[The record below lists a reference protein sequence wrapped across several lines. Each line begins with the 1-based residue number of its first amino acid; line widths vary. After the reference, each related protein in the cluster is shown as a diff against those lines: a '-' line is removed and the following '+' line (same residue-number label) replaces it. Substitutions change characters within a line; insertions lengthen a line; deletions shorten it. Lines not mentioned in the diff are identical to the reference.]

1 MSAPFDPRLA
11 RASRSARWYL
21 VATGAMGLVTAGLV
35 VASAVLVSALVQR
48 LAAPGQTGGRAELV
62 VLLAAVFAA
71 RAAVTWLHARYKHRA
86 APRAVGELQTELL
99 VRMAAADQRAAAL
112 HRDLAA
118 TLVTRELDGVRSYL
132 TGYLPA
138 LVLSATVTPVTV
150 LAIAV
155 LDPLSAVV
163 VASGIPLVVLFMV
176 LIGRYSEGRSAKRLA
191 ALSRLSAELMDV
203 VAGLA
208 TLRALGREFGPAQRV
223 RELGRAQYRAS
234 MATLRT
240 AFLSGLALEL
250 LTTFCVAIV
259 AVTVGL
265 RLVNGQMGLFAGL
278 AALMLAPEAYAPIR
292 AVGAQFHA
300 AQDGA
305 AACAKTFEL
314 FDCLPAR
321 QRGHRTGF
329 AASELRLRSLT
340 VAGRDANAPE
350 RLDAVIRSGEITVFT
365 GPNGSGKS
373 TTLRVLLG
381 LVSPDQ
387 GEAFLGDIPIRE
399 LAAQWWWEQ
408 VCWVPQQPV
417 LNPGEIG
424 SNTGLSLG
432 EVQRAVLA
440 RALASS
446 AQVFLFDEPTAH
458 LDADSEAEVLRSL
471 REKAQSGATVVVVS
485 HRLALLEAADEVVRF
500 GSMVR
505 EFAYD

>member
-1 MSAPFDPRLA
+1 MPPPFDPRLA

-21 VATGAMGLVTAGLV
+21 AATGAMGLVTAALV
-35 VASAVLVSALVQR
+35 VASAVLVSTLVQR
-48 LAAPGQTGGRAELV
+48 VAAPGQAGGNAEFV
-62 VLLAAVFAA
+62 ALLAAVFAA
-71 RAAVTWLHARYKHRA
+71 RAAVAWLHARYKHRA
-86 APRAVGELQTELL
+86 APRAVAELQTELL
-99 VRMAAADQRAAAL
+99 VRMAAADQRTAAL

-118 TLVTRELDGVRSYL
+118 TLVARELDGVRAYL

-150 LAIAV
+150 VAIAV
-155 LDPLSAVV
+155 LDPLSGVV
-163 VASGIPLVVLFMV
+163 VACGIPLVVLFMV
-176 LIGRYSEGRSAKRLA
+176 LIGQYSQGRSAKRLA
-191 ALSRLSAELMDV
+191 ALSRLSAELMDL

-208 TLRALGREFGPAQRV
+208 TLRALGREFGPARRV
-223 RELGRAQYRAS
+223 RELGRAHYRAS

-240 AFLSGLALEL
+240 AFLSSLALEL

-259 AVTVGL
+259 AVMVGL

-292 AVGAQFHA
+292 SVGAQFHA

-305 AACAKTFEL
+305 AACAKAFEL
-314 FDCLPAR
+314 LECLPVR
-321 QRGHRTGF
+321 QRGNRTGE
-329 AASELRLRSLT
+329 AASALRLCSLT

-350 RLDAVIRSGEITVFT
+350 RMDAVLRPGEITVLT

-387 GEAFLGDIPIRE
+387 GEAFLGDTPIRE
-399 LAAQWWWEQ
+399 LEPRWWWDQ
-408 VCWVPQQPV
+408 VFWVPQQPV
-417 LNPGEIG
+417 LRPGEIG
-424 SNTGLSLG
+424 SNVGLSLG
-432 EVQRAVLA
+432 EVQRVALA

-446 AQVFLFDEPTAH
+446 AQVYLLDEPTAH
-458 LDADSEAEVLRSL
+458 LDADSQAQLLRCL

-485 HRLALLEAADEVVRF
+485 HRPAVVEAADEVVRF
-500 GSMVR
+500 GPRVR
-505 EFAYD
+505 ERACG